1 MASFTL
7 TNLANYAF
15 GIGADETA
23 INVDKVTV
31 KASGKVKEVPS
42 RISQIVGRV
51 DYQFMKKISVSGF
64 VSGTTGVFSAA
75 NIGNFV
81 TVANDVALA
90 GLATTLG
97 LFLDDIEITRTAEDL
112 EKVVYNLSAYPGI
125 ASSATQTTT

>member
-31 KASGKVKEVPS
+31 KSSGKVKEVAS
-42 RISQIVGRV
+42 RASLIIGRV
-51 DYQFMKKISVSGF
+51 DYGFMKKVSVSGF
-64 VSGTTGVFSAA
+64 VAGTTGVFSAA

-97 LFLDDIEITRTAEDL
+97 LFLDDVEVTRTSEDL
-112 EKVVYNLSAYPGI
+112 EKVVYNLTAYPGI